1 MKKIAI
7 LGLAC
12 LMLFSG
18 CGKESASST
27 APSAAV
33 SAQEEVTMVVTEDTI
48 GALDGY
54 PNLRR
59 ADLTGSTCYAAI
71 AAYAREHPD
80 VEVLYTVDLGGT
92 QVSSTA
98 QELEL
103 EEDSYQYDQLLGNL
117 RYLPELRTLYLPKT
131 TLAPGRIED
140 LKSMC
145 PEAEVRYSVMLL
157 DKEVSSDVRELDL
170 SGLVGEDV
178 EAAARALE
186 NLPQLETVYLMD
198 EGGKCALGVEDVWQL
213 QQAAPNTLYDYS
225 FDLFGLKVSTTDEK
239 VEFRNK
245 KIGDENE
252 ELLRKAMDIMKGC
265 TYMSFEH
272 CRQSDENLAR
282 LREDYRGKIK
292 VAWRIYFAKA
302 GSCMTD
308 RTVLR
313 YVYNVTNSTVTRL
326 KYCEDVE
333 YIDFGHNEILSDWSW
348 VAYMPKLKAIIV
360 SGSIIKDLTPFENCK
375 QLEFLEL
382 SNCGLLTDCTPL
394 AQCESLKRL
403 NISYTKIEDLSPLD
417 DLPLECLV
425 YVKPKASEEEL
436 ARFEEKHPGC
446 VTLYEGEEYGWPWRY
461 EKDGTPTE
469 AYRKLQEV
477 FHYPDATDT
486 TW

>member
-1 MKKIAI
+1 MKKTAI
-7 LGLAC
+7 LGLVC
-12 LMLFSG
+12 LVLLSG
-18 CGKESASST
+18 CGKKDLPGEETATTLSS
-27 APSAAV
+27 
-33 SAQEEVTMVVTEDTI
+33 QEMLTVVVTEDTI
-48 GALDGY
+48 GELEGY
-54 PNLRR
+54 PNLQKL
-59 ADLTGSTCYAAI
+59 DLTGSTCYKAI
-71 AAYAREHPD
+71 LEYMEAHPET
-80 VEVLYTVDLGGT
+80 EVLYTVDLGGT
-92 QVSSTA
+92 EVPSDTR
-98 QELEL
+98 ELEL
-103 EEDSYQYDQLLGNL
+103 EEGSYRYDVLLTNI
-117 RYLPELRTLYLPKT
+117 RYLPALQKLHLPKT
-131 TLAPGRIED
+131 TLSPGEMED
-140 LKSMC
+140 LQSMA
-145 PEAEVRYSVMLL
+145 PEAEVSYTVALL
-157 DKEVSSDVRELDL
+157 GREISSDETELDL
-170 SGLVGEDV
+170 SGLTQEDV
-178 EAAARALE
+178 EAAGKALSL
-186 NLPQLETVYLMD
+186 LPKLETVYLMD
-198 EGGKCALGVEDVWQL
+198 EAGKSQLTVEDVWNL
-213 QQAAPNTLYDYS
+213 QQAAPDILFDYS

-239 VEFRNK
+239 VEFKNK

-252 ELLRKAMDIMKGC
+252 PQLRQAMDILKNC

-272 CRQSDENLAR
+272 CRQSDERLAQ

-292 VAWRIYFAKA
+292 IAWRIYFAKA

-348 VAYMPKLKAIIV
+348 VAFMPKLKAIIV

-375 QLEFLEL
+375 ELEFLEL

-394 AQCESLKRL
+394 AQCTSLKRL

-417 DLPLECLV
+417 DLPLECFV

-436 ARFEEKHPGC
+436 ARFEAQHPDC

-461 EKDGTPTE
+461 EKDGTPTP

>member
-1 MKKIAI
+1 MKKYAI

-12 LMLFSG
+12 VMLLTG
-18 CGKESASST
+18 CGRGNT
-27 APSAAV
+27 PSAASNAAV
-33 SAQEEVTMVVTEDTI
+33 SPQEEVTMVVTEDTI
-48 GALDGY
+48 AELDGY
-54 PNLRR
+54 PNLRK

-71 AAYAREHPD
+71 AAYAQTHPQ

-92 QVSSTA
+92 QAPSTVRK
-98 QELEL
+98 LEL
-103 EEDSYQYDQLLGNL
+103 EEDSYQYDLLLGGV
-117 RYLPELRTLYLPKT
+117 RYLPELRELYLPKT

-145 PEAEVRYSVMLL
+145 PEASVRYSVALL
-157 DKEVSSDVRELDL
+157 DREVSSEDRELDL
-170 SGLVGEDV
+170 SGLTGEEV
-178 EAAARALE
+178 EAAAQVLTR
-186 NLPQLETVYLMD
+186 LPQLETVQLMD
-198 EGGKCALGVEDVWQL
+198 EAGKCALSVEDVWQL
-213 QQAAPNTLYDYS
+213 QQAAPDTLFDYS
-225 FDLFGLKVSTTDEK
+225 FNLFGLKVSTTDEK
-239 VEFRNK
+239 VAFQNK

-252 ELLRKAMDIMKGC
+252 ALLRKAMDIMKGC
-265 TYMSFEH
+265 TYMTFEH
-272 CRQSDENLAR
+272 CRQSDENLAQ

-375 QLEFLEL
+375 ELEFLEL

-394 AQCESLKRL
+394 SQCESLKRL

-417 DLPLECLV
+417 GLSLECFV

-436 ARFEEKHPGC
+436 ARFEETHPEC